1 MKKALAYIGNVIF
14 SLLLV
19 FSIMGTCVSIAAA
32 NKGMNVEYCLS
43 LMDSEN
49 LVEKAQNTLKA
60 HFAEQENTTGV
71 PATMFENAIA
81 AEKLDE
87 MMEAT
92 IRNGFDYLNGNVET
106 LGIKP
111 SFAGLDADMRLFYSS
126 YADMYGYAK
135 DEAYENAVDEA
146 IAASEQSILGAVDVF
161 RFSMLDD
168 AGVMKK
174 VRPYSPWVPRAWK
187 GCLILDGVLLL
198 ILLLL
203 NVKKL
208 RQIWYWAGCS
218 LLSAGVIL
226 LVPTVWL
233 KSTEWFDRFTVKSEQ
248 TFAAVTAYL
257 YGLTD
262 TVKLYAII
270 CLVLAVLAWIVC
282 GICAYRAEKK
292 KKAAKKNR
300 KPSGENR

>member
-111 SFAGLDADMRLFYSS
+111 SFAGLDADMRLFY
-126 YADMYGYAK
+126 
-135 DEAYENAVDEA
+135 N
-146 IAASEQSILGAVDVF
+146 ILSNFSFPF
-161 RFSMLDD
+161 R
-168 AGVMKK
+168 
-174 VRPYSPWVPRAWK
+174 
-187 GCLILDGVLLL
+187 
-198 ILLLL
+198 
-203 NVKKL
+203 
-208 RQIWYWAGCS
+208 
-218 LLSAGVIL
+218 
-226 LVPTVWL
+226 
-233 KSTEWFDRFTVKSEQ
+233 
-248 TFAAVTAYL
+248 
-257 YGLTD
+257 
-262 TVKLYAII
+262 
-270 CLVLAVLAWIVC
+270 
-282 GICAYRAEKK
+282 
-292 KKAAKKNR
+292 
-300 KPSGENR
+300 